1 METTRLRESR
11 AYVVQYTALK
21 ASTPFHRPTPK
32 IPAIAIDSTKSRK
45 SLENQR
51 DFHQNLIQNPAC
63 KSGQN
68 SNQCSHQ
75 KYDSDNQKC
84 CINRCPASRQNT
96 AEHAPPQIVRSK
108 QIFFARR

>member
-32 IPAIAIDSTKSRK
+32 IPA
-45 SLENQR
+45 
-51 DFHQNLIQNPAC
+51 
-63 KSGQN
+63 GQN